1 MDEYEVRKLT
11 DGIKKGQSG
20 LNVLPAVPFLYVIKI
35 TYYSSCLIPVPSLR
49 EPLMKD
55 QTD

>member
-1 MDEYEVRKLT
+1 MKLT